1 MCAVFALNLGVN
13 YKKMRL
19 ECDINVKAKVQDL
32 QDYAPQIRE
41 VSEEYRYIYVDKSAK
56 RLKPLQLIFKEF
68 QVYVRSHIPEES
80 AGNYFIIS
88 MPDNFNEK
96 IDRTDCYR
104 LADFDYENAEYYVI
118 YVKGE
123 ALREELENMG
133 HKLLKIEAD

>member
-1 MCAVFALNLGVN
+1 M
-13 YKKMRL
+13 
-19 ECDINVKAKVQDL
+19 
-32 QDYAPQIRE
+32 
-41 VSEEYRYIYVDKSAK
+41 
-56 RLKPLQLIFKEF
+56 
-68 QVYVRSHIPEES
+68 RSHIPEES